1 MQLRG
6 CALGPS
12 GEQNCREVQGRRCVC
27 RTCSHVH
34 TRLLR
39 RTPRLPWPRGLS
51 AGPRW
56 TARLGFLSLGLPA
69 LPLPPLHSITFDP
82 SGYRSEVLT
91 SPSTPS
97 PTRRPRQ
104 LSAARNLLLTL
115 HPSAPVSEHCAR
127 PQFAPIFFLK
137 LPLFTRYCLLTHFII
152 LNLASISLFLPH
164 PRKVQGSSF
173 QLF

>member
-1 MQLRG
+1 MRVSHLQSRAHAPSSQDTSL
-6 CALGPS
+6 ALAPRPLCWRALDGAARISLSRAP
-12 GEQNCREVQGRRCVC
+12 
-27 RTCSHVH
+27 H
-34 TRLLR
+34 T
-39 RTPRLPWPRGLS
+39 S
-51 AGPRW
+51 APP
-56 TARLGFLSLGLPA
+56 FA
-69 LPLPPLHSITFDP
+69 LHYIRSVIAAEFLPPLRHRLP
-82 SGYRSEVLT
+82 
-91 SPSTPS
+91 P
-97 PTRRPRQ
+97 RRPRQ

-152 LNLASISLFLPH
+152 LNLASISLSLPH

>member
-12 GEQNCREVQGRRCVC
+12 GEQSCREVRGRGCVC
-27 RTCSHVH
+27 RACSHVH

-51 AGPRW
+51 AGALDGAARISLSRAPR
-56 TARLGFLSLGLPA
+56 TSAPRFA
-69 LPLPPLHSITFDP
+69 LHYIRSVIAAEFLPPLRHRLP
-82 SGYRSEVLT
+82 
-91 SPSTPS
+91 P
-97 PTRRPRQ
+97 RRPRQ

-152 LNLASISLFLPH
+152 LNLASISLSLPH